1 MEAHLGMLRISEVA
15 LRLRP
20 KLKQNQSCKDRIQE
34 VSDRGNGPEK
44 ALNPGMTLACWRNRK
59 HD

>member
-1 MEAHLGMLRISEVA
+1 MKRLRGLEAHLGMLRDHSEVK

-20 KLKQNQSCKDRIQE
+20 KLKQNQSCKDRIQK

-44 ALNPGMTLACWRNRK
+44 ALEWV
-59 HD
+59 